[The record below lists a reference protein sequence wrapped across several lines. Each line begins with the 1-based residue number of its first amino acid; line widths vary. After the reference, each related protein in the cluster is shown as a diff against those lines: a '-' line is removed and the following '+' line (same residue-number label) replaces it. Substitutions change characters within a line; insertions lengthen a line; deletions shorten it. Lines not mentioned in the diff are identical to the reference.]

1 MAQSIIGDSPS
12 VPAEVATVV
21 GAELCWGKREVLV
34 PRMLWLLVLL
44 GCDEAPVPD
53 ALAVDEAPPVNP
65 ALAVGRTYVFDF
77 APATV
82 VVPAGL
88 AGILQPLLAI
98 RPTERAF
105 TVLGTRG
112 GRALVRYGTVSDT
125 GGGAWTQDRCAL
137 TQDVPMLDGPGDRFG
152 VRGAGP
158 LPGAFNGIDTRYDD
172 VLMTG
177 TLGAGAR
184 SVEDIH
190 FRALADLS
198 QWSQA
203 LGPVCPLVQAFGV
216 ACTPCTSGGT
226 DCLDLEI
233 TDGRAD
239 WDANVPRLSVV
250 TPASRQAAGCP

>member
-1 MAQSIIGDSPS
+1 MRQ
-12 VPAEVATVV
+12 TVV
-21 GAELCWGKREVLV
+21 
-34 PRMLWLLVLL
+34 LLVLL
-44 GCDEAPVPD
+44 GCDEAPAPD

-77 APATV
+77 AAATV
-82 VVPAGL
+82 VAPAGL
-88 AGILQPLLAI
+88 GGVLQPLFAS

-105 TVLGTRG
+105 TVLGVQG
-112 GRALVRYGTVSDT
+112 GRALVRYGTVRDT

-137 TQDVPMLDGPGDRFG
+137 TQDVPMIDGPGDRFG

-158 LPGAFNGIDTRYDD
+158 LPGAFNGLDTRYDD

-184 SVEDIH
+184 TVEDIR

-198 QWSQA
+198 DWSLA
-203 LGPVCPLVQAFGV
+203 LGPVCLLVAAFGV

-226 DCLDLEI
+226 DCVDLEI

-239 WDANVPRLSVV
+239 WDANLPRLSVV